1 MKKFNSFKDL
11 VVWQKSMDLTVSVY
25 SNIKKLPQ
33 IENFGLISQIQRSVV
48 SVPSNIAEGYGRN
61 QTRDFIRFLQ
71 ISMGS
76 LYELQTQ
83 MEICYRLT
91 YIEKEEYNTFDQHSV
106 EIAKNAFQFN
116 TETQGFS
123 LIPGTISLNSEAQR
137 YSTST
142 D

>member
-106 EIAKNAFQFN
+106 EIAKMLS
-116 TETQGFS
+116 S
-123 LIPGTISLNSEAQR
+123 LIRKLKDSL
-137 YSTST
+137 
-142 D
+142 

>member
-11 VVWQKSMDLTVSVY
+11 LVWQKSMNLTVAAY
-25 SNIKKLPQ
+25 SSIKKLPQ
-33 IENFGLISQIQRSVV
+33 IENFGLISQMQRSVV

-83 MEICYRLT
+83 MEICYRLA
-91 YIEKEEYNTFDQHSV
+91 YIEKKEYDNFDHDSV
-106 EIAKNAFQFN
+106 EIAKMLSALIRKLK
-116 TETQGFS
+116 ES
-123 LIPGTISLNSEAQR
+123 L
-137 YSTST
+137 
-142 D
+142 

>member
-11 VVWQKSMDLTVSVY
+11 LVWQKSMNLTVAAY
-25 SNIKKLPQ
+25 SSIKKLPQ
-33 IENFGLISQIQRSVV
+33 IENFGLISQMQRSVV

-83 MEICYRLT
+83 MEICYRQA
-91 YIEKEEYNTFDQHSV
+91 YIKKKEYDNFDHDSV
-106 EIAKNAFQFN
+106 EIAKMLSALIRKLK
-116 TETQGFS
+116 ES
-123 LIPGTISLNSEAQR
+123 L
-137 YSTST
+137 
-142 D
+142 

>member
-11 VVWQKSMDLTVSVY
+11 IVWQKSMDLTVYVY

-33 IENFGLISQIQRSVV
+33 IENFGLLSQIQRSVV

-71 ISMGS
+71 ISTGS

-83 MEICYRLT
+83 MEICHRLT
-91 YIEKEEYNTFDQHSV
+91 YIEKAEYNTFDQYSV
-106 EIAKNAFQFN
+106 EIAKMLS
-116 TETQGFS
+116 S
-123 LIPGTISLNSEAQR
+123 LIRKLKESL
-137 YSTST
+137 
-142 D
+142 

>member
-11 VVWQKSMDLTVSVY
+11 LVWQKSMNLTVTVHS
-25 SNIKKLPQ
+25 SIKKLPQ
-33 IENFGLISQIQRSVV
+33 IENFGLISQMQRSVV

-83 MEICYRLT
+83 MEICYRLA
-91 YIEKEEYNTFDQHSV
+91 YIEKEEYDNFDLDSV
-106 EIAKNAFQFN
+106 EIAKMLSALIRKLK
-116 TETQGFS
+116 ES
-123 LIPGTISLNSEAQR
+123 L
-137 YSTST
+137 
-142 D
+142 